1 MLKRLVRV
9 IKGEQ
14 KGITGLETAIILIAF
29 VVVASVFAY
38 TVLSAGIFS
47 SQKGKEAIY
56 SGLEQ
61 ARASLVVKGNIVAK
75 DTDADG
81 DVDRLVFMVANALDG
96 VPIDLTAP
104 TDAANDGVADA
115 GSSNVTVVSYQD
127 KTQRVD
133 DIAWTA
139 VAMGN
144 DDGDTLVETGEK
156 FELTLNMKAMD
167 GDIKEYTTFTIE
179 IKPPQG
185 SVLVIELT
193 TPAKVDPVM
202 ILN

>member
-1 MLKRLVRV
+1 MLKRLLRG

-61 ARASLVVKGNIVAK
+61 ARASLTFKGSIIAK
-75 DTDADG
+75 DTDDNNE
-81 DVDRLVFMVANALDG
+81 VDQLVFMVANALDG
-96 VPIDLTAP
+96 EPIDLTVP
-104 TDAANDGVADA
+104 TDANNDGIADA
-115 GSSNVTVVSYQD
+115 GSNNVTVISYMD

-144 DDGDTLVETGEK
+144 DDGDSLVETGEK
-156 FELTLNMKAMD
+156 FELTLNLAAMN
-167 GDIKEYTTFTIE
+167 GDITAYTTFTIE
-179 IKPPQG
+179 IKPPKG
-185 SVLVIELT
+185 SVLIIEST
-193 TPAKVDPVM
+193 TPAIIDPVM